1 MTGWQP
7 EALDPTSSLPP
18 VKIEPAKKGEPQTII
33 NSRSVSIPWPFL
45 VESDGTETDA

>member
-7 EALDPTSSLPP
+7 EMPDVTSGLPP
-18 VKIEPAKKGEPQTII
+18 VKIEPAKQEAPQTII

-45 VESDGTETDA
+45 VEPDGPETNA